1 MGVAPK
7 PMDSTPEE
15 RRAYIKDRFPCI
27 ADCDLCGV
35 CRIFRGKDPE
45 TAYADYIRGEK
56 SSRRSQGITVGSYE
70 TQFDRYR
77 GIRFH

>member
-45 TAYADYIRGEK
+45 AAYADYIRGEK
-56 SSRRSQGITVGSYE
+56 SFEEVSR
-70 TQFDRYR
+70 DYR
-77 GIRFH
+77 RFV